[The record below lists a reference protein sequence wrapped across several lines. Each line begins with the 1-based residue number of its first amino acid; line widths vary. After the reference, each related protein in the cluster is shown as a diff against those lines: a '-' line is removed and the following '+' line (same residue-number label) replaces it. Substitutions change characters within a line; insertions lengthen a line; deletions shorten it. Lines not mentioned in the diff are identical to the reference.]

1 MCVTL
6 TNGDSSEPSGTSDE
20 YPSGHVDGL
29 GSGVSPD
36 PFILKTVSLTK
47 SNVTRC
53 LISSLLASEL
63 PVTFF
68 PWLFL
73 LISGIKFA
81 HCIPSPS
88 LPFLLFQ
95 SQTRSRP
102 NRRAI
107 TFLFLLL
114 LLLLLPSPL
123 SPIHLLPLLSSS
135 ISIWLI
141 PRTSPPH
148 FSSIIWLG
156 ETDFISRKNIGLAK

>member
-63 PVTFF
+63 PVTFLSLTFSPNFRHQICALHSVPLSSF
-68 PWLFL
+68 PPLP
-73 LISGIKFA
+73 ISNPFKTK
-81 HCIPSPS
+81 PSSHYFPIS
-88 LPFLLFQ
+88 
-95 SQTRSRP
+95 SSS
-102 NRRAI
+102 
-107 TFLFLLL
+107 
-114 LLLLLPSPL
+114 SPL
-123 SPIHLLPLLSSS
+123 SALSNSPSSSPLLFYLHLVSSA
-135 ISIWLI
+135 
-141 PRTSPPH
+141 H
-148 FSSIIWLG
+148 FSSPF
-156 ETDFISRKNIGLAK
+156 FIYHLIRWDRFYFPKNIGLAK